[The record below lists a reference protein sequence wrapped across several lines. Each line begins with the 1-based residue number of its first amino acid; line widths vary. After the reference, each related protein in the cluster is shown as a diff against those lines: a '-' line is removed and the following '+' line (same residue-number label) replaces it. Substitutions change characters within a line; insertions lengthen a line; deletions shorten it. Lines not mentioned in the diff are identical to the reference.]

1 MFQRWWRGSL
11 GSWGGE
17 RRQEEVIATRLPA
30 TALKSPRFLCGRPFL
45 LRLQARHP
53 LIHELYEKCGELF
66 NKVGSAINRP
76 VKEPTCASEV
86 ASFNL
91 DNEENLKPS
100 WQAAYMDVLKET
112 LQGVPVE
119 EKKKLY
125 REFKAATPEQLEPP
139 GNLTTVPLGHLT
151 NSTC

>member
-1 MFQRWWRGSL
+1 M
-11 GSWGGE
+11 
-17 RRQEEVIATRLPA
+17 IATRLPA

-53 LIHELYEKCGELF
+53 LIHELYEKCGELI

-112 LQGVPVE
+112 LQGGE
-119 EKKKLY
+119 EEALQGVQG
-125 REFKAATPEQLEPP
+125 RHPRAAGATW
-139 GNLTTVPLGHLT
+139 
-151 NSTC
+151 

>member
-1 MFQRWWRGSL
+1 MVEGEL
-11 GSWGGE
+11 GELGGGE
-17 RRQEEVIATRLPA
+17 RRTEEVIATRLPA

-112 LQGVPVE
+112 LQGGE
-119 EKKKLY
+119 EEALQGVQG
-125 REFKAATPEQLEPP
+125 RHPRAAGATW
-139 GNLTTVPLGHLT
+139 
-151 NSTC
+151 